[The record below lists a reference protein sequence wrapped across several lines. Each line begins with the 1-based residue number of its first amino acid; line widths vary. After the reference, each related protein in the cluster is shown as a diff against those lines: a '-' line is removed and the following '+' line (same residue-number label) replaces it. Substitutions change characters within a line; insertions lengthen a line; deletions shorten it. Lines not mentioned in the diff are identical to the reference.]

1 MCVATVRK
9 LDRARLLARAPT
21 HNLSQSYC
29 AVRFTPLGR
38 NTVFVCLCVCVTT
51 IMQEAIAALNSLQTP
66 AKELAE
72 QKRTGARDL
81 VKSVPQME
89 GYAERVGITAEQLNA
104 LDAVHVAG
112 TKGKG
117 STCAMVEAIL
127 RGRRLKTGLY
137 APPLGQLFPRPE
149 TIFDT
154 QSFWEPSS
162 ALRPTS
168 THAQQCS

>member
-1 MCVATVRK
+1 
-9 LDRARLLARAPT
+9 
-21 HNLSQSYC
+21 
-29 AVRFTPLGR
+29 
-38 NTVFVCLCVCVTT
+38 
-51 IMQEAIAALNSLQTP
+51 MQEAIAALNSLQTP

-127 RGRRLKTGLY
+127 RGRGLKTGLY
-137 APPLGQLFPRPE
+137 APPLGQLLL
-149 TIFDT
+149 
-154 QSFWEPSS
+154 
-162 ALRPTS
+162 ALRPFS
-168 THAQQCS
+168 TRSPFGSPRLRCAQPSRTHSSVFDQFALLEKRAGLLLGALLCGV